1 MEALIVPI
9 FALLMQLI
17 YTSPVVDKIT
27 LLPDAEGKA
36 GAVVVTTKQGEYTL
50 NEAYGTLAV
59 RQDNSLNP
67 KPSSAADIQQKYGEL
82 LALQP
87 KPAMSFTLFFTS
99 GSDSLTSESA
109 NTITTIKSEIT
120 NYPATEIS
128 VIGHTDSV
136 GKAEDNDALS
146 VKRAMAARA
155 ILIENGI
162 TPEIIEAQG
171 RGERELLIN
180 TGDEVA
186 EPKNRRVE
194 VNMR

>member
-17 YTSPVVDKIT
+17 NTNPVVDKIT
-27 LLPDAEGKA
+27 LLPDAHGKA
-36 GAVVVTTKQGEYTL
+36 GAVVVNTKQGEYTL
-50 NEAYGTLAV
+50 SNAFGTLAV

-67 KPSSAADIQQKYGEL
+67 KPSTAAEIHQKYGEL
-82 LALQP
+82 LAIQP
-87 KPAMSFTLFFTS
+87 KEAMSFTLFFNNGT
-99 GSDSLTSESA
+99 DSLTPDSA
-109 NTITTIKSEIT
+109 STIASIKSEIA

-136 GKAEDNDALS
+136 GTAEDNDALS
-146 VKRAMAARA
+146 IKRAMATRG
-155 ILIENGI
+155 ILVESGI
-162 TPEIIEAQG
+162 NPEIIEAQG
-171 RGERELLIN
+171 RGERELLIK
-180 TGDEVA
+180 TEDEVA